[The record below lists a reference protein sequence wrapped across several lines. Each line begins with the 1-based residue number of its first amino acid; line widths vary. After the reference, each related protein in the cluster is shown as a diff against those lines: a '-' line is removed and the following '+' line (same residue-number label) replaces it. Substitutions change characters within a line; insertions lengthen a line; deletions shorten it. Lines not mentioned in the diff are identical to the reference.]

1 MVKGSRWI
9 RWFVIPGYGRNDAN
23 TNRTSL
29 VTTAGA
35 ALASPTATAL
45 CDLTGATPV
54 TVTSTYDAA
63 DRATGTGYTYD
74 TLGRTTALPAAA
86 VSGGNPLTV
95 GYATNDMVATL
106 TQAGRTKTYTLDPA
120 RRILTTTDTAG
131 PTLTNHYTAGDD
143 NPAWIGSSDG
153 TWTRY
158 LNAPSGG
165 LALTVD
171 NTGAVLLNLANLHGD
186 IVATAAPTDTAPA
199 TYTETTEYGL
209 PRDPTAPGRRY
220 GWLGTHHRNTGDT
233 LAHLTLMGVRLYN
246 PTTGRFLTVDPIT
259 GGSCNDYDYTCADPI
274 NKQDLDG
281 RFWGVL
287 IRGGAQACKR
297 WCGHGARKL
306 ASYAKSGRSWA
317 RRQAV
322 RSWVNFGAGLQR
334 SRWFGDR
341 SLLFGS
347 SGAGPGVRQGLLNR
361 SDRAWRIGWSTKGYG
376 KTKKSRRVRWT
387 FRIRYPSGQH
397 KDVFY
402 GRWNYKKGS

>member
-74 TLGRTTALPAAA
+74 TLARTTALPAAA

-131 PTLTNHYTAGDD
+131 PDTHQPLHRRRRQPRLDRLIRRRLDPLPQRTLRRPRVHRRQHRRG
-143 NPAWIGSSDG
+143 PAPPRQPPRRHRRHPRPHRHHP
-153 TWTRY
+153 RY
-158 LNAPSGG
+158 QPRN
-165 LALTVD
+165 D
-171 NTGAVLLNLANLHGD
+171 
-186 IVATAAPTDTAPA
+186 
-199 TYTETTEYGL
+199 EYGL
-209 PRDPTAPGRRY
+209 TLAHTAPGRRY
-220 GWLGTHHRNTGDT
+220 GWLGSQHRTTGT
-233 LAHLTLMGVRLYN
+233 PTAPILMGVRLYM
-246 PTTGRFLTVDPIT
+246 PSTGRFLTVDPVP
-259 GGSCNDYDYTCADPI
+259 GGGDNAYAYSFTDPI